1 MKISFIIPAF
11 NEERLIGRCLESV
24 IAQDEL
30 HDFEVIVVDNG
41 STDATRSVVEAY
53 PSVRIAYYTDKRGPA
68 AARNEGARNAS
79 GELLVFFDADVVVPP
94 DWTTKA
100 LRLFEDERLVGVS
113 GPYMYMEFNRL
124 QRVSETVFYWLL
136 MFPLGK
142 VLAGLKIGNVA
153 LGGNFAVRKHA
164 FDAIGGFDA
173 TLEFYG
179 DEADLV
185 RRLIR
190 KIGRVDFSRRLWVKS
205 SARRFLKEGLL
216 RTEWLYVKNFFS
228 QLLFHKVATK
238 SHTNVRN

>member
-11 NEERLIGRCLESV
+11 NEERLIGRCLESTM
-24 IAQDEL
+24 AQDEL

-53 PSVRIAYYTDKRGPA
+53 PSARAIYYADKRGPA
-68 AARNEGARNAS
+68 AARNEGARHAN

-94 DWTTKA
+94 DWTRKA
-100 LRLFEDERLVGVS
+100 LRLFEDERLMGVS
-113 GPYMYMEFNRL
+113 GPYMYMEFNKL
-124 QRVSETVFYWLL
+124 QRMSETVFYWLL
-136 MFPLGK
+136 MFPLSK
-142 VLAGLKIGNVA
+142 MLAGLKVGNVA
-153 LGGNFAVRKHA
+153 LGGNLAVRKQA

-179 DEADLV
+179 DEANLV

-190 KIGRVDFSRRLWVKS
+190 IGRVDFSRRLWVKS

-228 QLLFHKVATK
+228 QLLFHRVATK
-238 SHTNVRN
+238 NHTNVRD